1 VLSSDSSDKIVSSE
15 DEVIDDDRES
25 AGVEVGV
32 APWLRARASAWETAD
47 KYEAAEGI
55 GDRELF
61 DFFLNML
68 GVGEGRLRAI
78 GEGIMVSCASLSPTQ
93 RDDNTKINPVV
104 QNLCLRDAG
113 NKYGLSYFSKPG

>member
-1 VLSSDSSDKIVSSE
+1 MLSSDSSKTVSSE
-15 DEVIDDDRES
+15 DEVTDDDRES

-47 KYEAAEGI
+47 RYEAAEGI

-68 GVGEGRLRAI
+68 GVGDGGLRAM
-78 GEGIMVSCASLSPTQ
+78 GEGIIASCASLSLTQ
-93 RDDNTKINPVV
+93 PMNKFGASSNT
-104 QNLCLRDAG
+104 CLRET
-113 NKYGLSYFSKPG
+113 NI